1 MFDDDTSYL
10 DACARKI
17 RAFGIQVFHPSTH
30 SIMAIMKNTDAH
42 TVGVI
47 RKLHKIPFYQIYVYI
62 CEPGDLDYVGLEK
75 QGKLITTLLSK
86 PELFKDFQVAD
97 VSGHDNFEEQL
108 EKILKDRI

>member
-1 MFDDDTSYL
+1 VFDDDTSYL

-30 SIMAIMKNTDAH
+30 SILAVMKNSDAH

-47 RKLHKIPFYQIYVYI
+47 RKLQNIPFYQIYVYV
-62 CEPGDLDYVGLEK
+62 CEPGNLDYFSLEK
-75 QGKLITTLLSK
+75 QGKLIPLLLEQ